1 VVTSGLVDGRART
14 GGVLYGAAVA
24 TPARYDV
31 RISHRRRD
39 PVSYGFTRRGSI
51 WLVDLDAVPRLPRG
65 LGWLCRFSPSDHRL
79 GGTDQLRDG
88 PPAPSLRAE
97 LDRFL
102 AGHGVPR
109 PSVVLMLANPR
120 VLGYVFNP
128 LTVFY
133 CYDRDGVLR
142 HAVAEVRNT
151 YGGRHSYLLAPDRAG
166 RAGVDKQF
174 YVSPFYPV
182 DGRYEMRL
190 PEPGAELSVTVILHR
205 EQEQPFSTVLAG
217 RRMSDT
223 SHLWTALRT
232 PLATRAV
239 MYGIR
244 RHGIALYLKGLRP
257 IPRPSDSSEHD
268 HRADSP
274 RGERERSDE
283 HQHADH

>member
-1 VVTSGLVDGRART
+1 MTSDPIDGETKTA
-14 GGVLYGAAVA
+14 GVLYGAAVA
-24 TPARYDV
+24 IPARYDV
-31 RISHRRRD
+31 WIRHQRRD
-39 PVSYGFTRRGSI
+39 PVAYGFARRGST
-51 WLVDLDAVPRLPRG
+51 WLIDLDAVPRLPRG
-65 LGWLCRFSPSDHRL
+65 FGWLCRFGVPDHRL
-79 GGTDQLRDG
+79 SDG
-88 PPAPSLRAE
+88 PPASSLRAE

-109 PSVVLMLANPR
+109 PSKVWMLASPW

-133 CYDRDGVLR
+133 CYDHDGVLR

-151 YGGRHSYLLAPDRAG
+151 YGGRHSYLLRLDEAG

-190 PEPGAELSVTVILHR
+190 PEPGAELSVAVTLYR
-205 EQEQPFSTVLAG
+205 EADRPFSAVLTGHRVGDRPA
-217 RRMSDT
+217 S
-223 SHLWTALRT
+223 LWTALRS

-244 RHGIALYLKGLRP
+244 RHGIALYFKGLRP
-257 IPRPSDSSEHD
+257 FPRPSSSA
-268 HRADSP
+268 RCAS
-274 RGERERSDE
+274 RGGPQIERERLDE
-283 HQHADH
+283 HQHAGH

>member
-1 VVTSGLVDGRART
+1 MTSGLVT
-14 GGVLYGAAVA
+14 GATDAVLYGAAVA

-31 RISHRRRD
+31 WIRHQRRD
-39 PVSYGFTRRGSI
+39 PVAYGFDQRASS
-51 WLVDLDAVPRLPRG
+51 WLIDLDAVPRLPRG
-65 LGWLCRFSPSDHRL
+65 LGWLCRFSVADHRL
-79 GGTDQLRDG
+79 CDG

-97 LDRFL
+97 VDRFL
-102 AGHGVPR
+102 AGHGIAR
-109 PSVVLMLANPR
+109 PAAVRMLANPR

-133 CYDRDGVLR
+133 CYDQAGVPR

-151 YGGRHSYLLAPDRAG
+151 YGGRHSYLLEPDQAG

-190 PEPGAELSVTVILHR
+190 PEPGAELSVAVTLHR
-205 EQEQPFSTVLAG
+205 EHDRPFSAVLTG
-217 RRMSDT
+217 RRVGDRPAS
-223 SHLWTALRT
+223 LWAALRT

-244 RHGIALYLKGLRP
+244 RHGIALYIKGLRP
-257 IPRPSDSSEHD
+257 FPRTTTSARP
-268 HRADSP
+268 AP
-274 RGERERSDE
+274 RTGPQTERESRDE
-283 HQHADH
+283 HQHAGH